1 MANFD
6 KGVNKYLNPNSFFL
20 NRARDKGVGMG
31 NRPE

>member
-20 NRARDKGVGMG
+20 NRARDKGIRRG
-31 NRPE
+31 NCPE